1 MAVTRA
7 GASRGIAVGAGV
19 ILLAGVGVVAVRA
32 ANAPATAA
40 APTLRPGP
48 LSLTVTWRA
57 TDGYSG
63 ADGHALTVW
72 LSGDGGDSWAPVSP
86 LLPPGAS
93 SWTATRLN
101 PSTSYVARVTETT
114 GEAEVTTESE
124 PSPSAERPGAPP
136 PVTGLTAT
144 PGDMTVRL
152 SWTGPVGGD
161 WRYAVWRAP
170 HDAPDARQLVESG
183 DAVPGTT
190 YTDRTVVNGRT
201 YRYQVQTIAAV
212 TLPDAAAGSPLST
225 PVPVRPATLPAAPTG
240 VVAVAGEN
248 RVRLRWDAVGRG
260 ADGGWPVTGYA
271 VRAGAG
277 KALPRCRRGT
287 ATPCIVGRVSPSG
300 TVVMNA
306 IADRPTAYGI
316 FAHTR
321 LGWSRPTASA
331 AVQAYTLTP
340 PFTPGMRGPAIR
352 ALQLR
357 LTWAG
362 LVTPLTSVYDK
373 ATTAQVNHLRE
384 KLLLDA
390 EGTVTPA
397 VWRELQTMTASD
409 GALPQQCRGTIICVS
424 KAQKV
429 LRYLVNGRAVKTL
442 DVRFGPEAGLS
453 TPEGMFRI
461 NWKARDHIS
470 SRYRSPMPFTMNIVG
485 GVAIHYSQFFAAVG
499 YNGHS
504 HGCINVRDWDGIEWL
519 YERAPIGLPVYVYS

>member
-1 MAVTRA
+1 M
-7 GASRGIAVGAGV
+7 GVGAV
-19 ILLAGVGVVAVRA
+19 LLAGIGIAAVRA
-32 ANAPATAA
+32 ANAPAPAA

-57 TDGYSG
+57 SDGYTG
-63 ADGHALTVW
+63 GGGHAVTVW
-72 LSGDGGDSWAPVSP
+72 LSGDGGDSWTAVSSP
-86 LLPPGAS
+86 LPSGTT

-101 PSTSYVARVTETT
+101 PSTAYVARVTETAAD
-114 GEAEVTTESE
+114 GEVTTESE
-124 PSPSAERPGAPP
+124 PSSSAERPQAPP

-144 PGDMTVRL
+144 PGDMNVRL
-152 SWTGPVGGD
+152 SWTGPVGAG

-170 HDAPDARQLVESG
+170 YEDPDARQLVDSG
-183 DAVPGTT
+183 GPVPGTAF
-190 YTDRTVVNGRT
+190 TDHAVLNGRT

-212 TLPDAAAGSPLST
+212 SLPDAAAGSTLST

-248 RVRLRWDAVGRG
+248 RVTIRWDAVGRG

-277 KALPRCRRGT
+277 KALPRCRRGIS
-287 ATPCIVGRVSPSG
+287 TPCVVGRVSPAG
-300 TVVMNA
+300 TVVSNA
-306 IADRPTAYGI
+306 IADRPTAYGV

-321 LGWSRPTASA
+321 LGWSRPTPSA

-362 LVTPLTSVYDK
+362 LATPLTAVYDK

-397 VWRELQTMTASD
+397 MWRELQTMTASD
-409 GALPQQCRGTIICVS
+409 GALPQQCRGTMICVS

-453 TPEGMFRI
+453 TPEGMFQI

-470 SRYRSPMPFTMNIVG
+470 SRYGSPMPFTMNIVG
-485 GVAIHYSQFFAAVG
+485 GVAIHYSQFFAADG
-499 YNGHS
+499 YSGHS
-504 HGCINVRDWDGIEWL
+504 HGCINVRDWDGVEWL
-519 YERAPIGLPVYVYS
+519 FDRAPIGLPVYVYS